1 MHWKENIKSTQ
12 NCHNYLR
19 TECIFQLAL
28 CYNLCVCLGAIVVHY
43 CEMIVECGAW
53 KPIQLDLPWMA
64 SLKTAWLTSSNGR
77 TELITFRIKCSIFWW
92 KTIQP
97 DNSLRN
103 NPPNYCYPLISFY
116 FFNSG
121 IFFPQFERPMCLK
134 PVCITRLY
142 ADFSVLII
150 ATKNNLKCTNCTI

>member
-1 MHWKENIKSTQ
+1 MNFSIDFVLQFMRMFRS
-12 NCHNYLR
+12 
-19 TECIFQLAL
+19 
-28 CYNLCVCLGAIVVHY
+28 VCGSLLWNDCRIW
-43 CEMIVECGAW
+43 CTW

-77 TELITFRIKCSIFWW
+77 TELITFRTKCGILWW

-103 NPPNYCYPLISFY
+103 NPPNYCCPLILFY

-121 IFFPQFERPMCLK
+121 IFFPQFERMICLK
-134 PVCITRLY
+134 PVYITRLY
-142 ADFSVLII
+142 ADCTEFEQRLNSCIVSIVAI
-150 ATKNNLKCTNCTI
+150 KNKLKCTNCTI